1 LGPTDTSGPMT
12 DLTPNE
18 QSNVRAALRFLK
30 TRCGSYKAL
39 SKALG
44 FGKSTAAALAAGR
57 VVGPLVAFR
66 VARLA
71 KVSVDDVLAGR
82 FPESGVCAHCGAKME
97 REAAE

>member
-1 LGPTDTSGPMT
+1 MT
-12 DLTPNE
+12 APDLTPTE
-18 QSNVRAALRFLK
+18 QSNVRLALRFLK
-30 TRCGSYKAL
+30 TRCGSYKTL

-44 FGKSTAAALAAGR
+44 FGKSTAAGLAGGR

-82 FPESGVCAHCGAKME
+82 YPAAGTCPVCGH
-97 REAAE
+97 REEKGAAE